1 MNALS
6 KAVLHLPPEQQA
18 IRGKCFHPSGSF
30 IEFKMTDVE
39 QPIADR
45 FEQIVAKYPNSIAL
59 KTGNDALTYKM
70 LNQAA
75 NRLARAIMERH
86 KEDGVPVAVLLKHNT
101 AIIVGIL
108 GTFKTDKICVPLD
121 PAFHENRTRYI
132 FHDCQAKLVV
142 TDSENLSLAR
152 QLAQDASQVIN
163 IDEIDA
169 GRPSENLGLRISP
182 DAFAY
187 ILYTSGSTGQPKGV
201 VQSHRNLLYD
211 VRGYT
216 NSFHICADDRLTL
229 FASCSGGEGMKNT
242 LSGLLNG
249 ATVYQ
254 WNIKNEGFAGLAS
267 WLVSEKITIWISTPI
282 IFRNFVTT
290 LSREK
295 KFTELRLI
303 RLGSGAVYK
312 TDVGFYKNYL
322 SRECILVNWL
332 SSTESGN
339 FANYFIDK
347 KTEITGDSVPVGY
360 GVEAKE
366 VFLFDDNRQEVG
378 VNQIGELA
386 VKSRY
391 LCAGYWRRPDLT
403 KIKFW
408 PDPNDGGQRIYL
420 TGDLGRMHPDGCLE
434 YLGRKDLQVKV
445 RGYRFEVTEVEKALL
460 ELSTVKE
467 AVVVARED
475 QDQLGAQRLI
485 AYLVLKQ
492 PASSITELRNF
503 LKDKLPDYMVPSAFV
518 FLDELP
524 LGPNGKMNRS
534 ALPDPGKSRPNLETA
549 FVAPTTTVEKVLSQI
564 CAEVLKLDRV
574 GVHDNFFDLGG
585 HSLLAAQIISKV
597 LETLHVELHVRSF
610 FEAPTVAGLAKL
622 VEAIR
627 WTRQGQRDSI
637 ESKENHEQG
646 DL

>member
-1 MNALS
+1 
-6 KAVLHLPPEQQA
+6 
-18 IRGKCFHPSGSF
+18 
-30 IEFKMTDVE
+30 
-39 QPIADR
+39 
-45 FEQIVAKYPNSIAL
+45 
-59 KTGNDALTYKM
+59 
-70 LNQAA
+70 
-75 NRLARAIMERH
+75 
-86 KEDGVPVAVLLKHNT
+86 
-101 AIIVGIL
+101 
-108 GTFKTDKICVPLD
+108 
-121 PAFHENRTRYI
+121 
-132 FHDCQAKLVV
+132 
-142 TDSENLSLAR
+142 
-152 QLAQDASQVIN
+152 
-163 IDEIDA
+163 
-169 GRPSENLGLRISP
+169 
-182 DAFAY
+182 
-187 ILYTSGSTGQPKGV
+187 
-201 VQSHRNLLYD
+201 
-211 VRGYT
+211 
-216 NSFHICADDRLTL
+216 
-229 FASCSGGEGMKNT
+229 
-242 LSGLLNG
+242 
-249 ATVYQ
+249 
-254 WNIKNEGFAGLAS
+254 
-267 WLVSEKITIWISTPI
+267 
-282 IFRNFVTT
+282 
-290 LSREK
+290 
-295 KFTELRLI
+295 
-303 RLGSGAVYK
+303 
-312 TDVGFYKNYL
+312 
-322 SRECILVNWL
+322 
-332 SSTESGN
+332 
-339 FANYFIDK
+339 
-347 KTEITGDSVPVGY
+347 
-360 GVEAKE
+360 
-366 VFLFDDNRQEVG
+366 
-378 VNQIGELA
+378 
-386 VKSRY
+386 
-391 LCAGYWRRPDLT
+391 
-403 KIKFW
+403 
-408 PDPNDGGQRIYL
+408 
-420 TGDLGRMHPDGCLE
+420 MHPDGCLE